1 MARGFSPAVGGVSWC
16 PIRAPSQRWFLCA
29 FPASPASRHWSSWS
43 RCWRR
48 RRRPAVPPSGR
59 NPERAIWTRARRAA
73 TWVRSVAVTTPKGRD
88 WPPDPRPRRAAA
100 NPSLYA
106 GTPGVVLFFLELA
119 RATGDRS
126 YLDDA
131 ARGAL
136 TVMASATSAAP
147 YMTTAPARGAGLWEG
162 LAGSAFVLQ
171 ETGKATGDRRFTD
184 AAMRVTDTI
193 VRQAKTAGAGVE
205 WSDTTDIISGSAGTG
220 LYLLYAAREFN
231 QPALTQLAGRAGLR
245 LIELARKEGTGLKWA
260 MDPKFPRLMPNFSH
274 GTAGIAYFLAA
285 LYEETRDRR
294 FLDAAVAGARYLQSV
309 AKTEGDVCLVFHNEP
324 DGKDLYY
331 LGWCHGPVGT
341 ARLFFRLYQVTED
354 REWLTWVQKSA
365 QALRASGIPEAR
377 TPGFWN
383 NVGQCCGS
391 AGVADFFLALWRETG
406 DARDL
411 AFARRMIDDMLG
423 ARDAGGRRVEVDPG
437 GAPLAAEPAHRADRL
452 HAGRG
457 RHRLGARALR
467 HGARQAPGGHPLPR
481 LAVLTGDCPSAHR
494 TSDQRGEAAN
504 AAWIRPT
511 CE

>member
-1 MARGFSPAVGGVSWC
+1 MRTAFTVRAASLVVVVALLTTATPSGSSVVGQESGARYLDAARG
-16 PIRAPSQRWFLCA
+16 
-29 FPASPASRHWSSWS
+29 
-43 RCWRR
+43 
-48 RRRPAVPPSGR
+48 
-59 NPERAIWTRARRAA
+59 TAA
-73 TWVRSVAVTTPKGRD
+73 WIRSVAVTTPSGRD
-88 WPPDPRPRRAAA
+88 WPADPAAKPQAA

-136 TVMASATSAAP
+136 TVMASATSAASP
-147 YMTTAPARGAGLWEG
+147 LTTAPARGAGLWEG

-171 ETGKATGDRRFTD
+171 ETAKATGDRRFSD
-184 AAMRVTDTI
+184 GARRVTEMI
-193 VRQAKTAGAGVE
+193 VQRAKPAGAGVE
-205 WSDTTDIISGSAGTG
+205 WGDTTDIISGSAGTG
-220 LYLLYAAREFN
+220 LFLLYAAREFD

-245 LIELARKEGTGLKWA
+245 LIELARKEGSGLKWA

-341 ARLFFRLYQVTED
+341 ARLFFELYRVTSD
-354 REWLTWVQKSA
+354 RQWLAWVQKSA
-365 QALRASGIPEAR
+365 QALRASGIPETR

-391 AGVADFFLALWRETG
+391 AGVADFFLALWRETS

-423 ARDAGGRRVEVDPG
+423 RATPEAGGLKWTQAEHRSQPNLLIAQTG
-437 GAPLAAEPAHRADRL
+437 YMQGASGIGSALVHFATA
-452 HAGRG
+452 
-457 RHRLGARALR
+457 LGKRPV
-467 HGARQAPGGHPLPR
+467 G
-481 LAVLTGDCPSAHR
+481 
-494 TSDQRGEAAN
+494 
-504 AAWIRPT
+504 IRFPDSPY
-511 CE
+511 

>member
-1 MARGFSPAVGGVSWC
+1 MVSDSGTQSAVVPMRLPSITRVVSLVVVGALLAATTPSGSPAAG
-16 PIRAPSQRWFLCA
+16 QD
-29 FPASPASRHWSSWS
+29 
-43 RCWRR
+43 
-48 RRRPAVPPSGR
+48 SGAR
-59 NPERAIWTRARRAA
+59 YLDGARRAA
-73 TWVRSVAVTTPKGRD
+73 AWIRSVAVTTPNGRD
-88 WPPDPRPRRAAA
+88 WPPDPLKPATL

-136 TVMASATSAAP
+136 TLMALATSAAP

-162 LAGSAFVLQ
+162 LAGSAFVLL
-171 ETGKATGDRRFTD
+171 ETGRATGDRRFTD
-184 AAMRVTDTI
+184 AAMRLTDTI

-205 WSDTTDIISGSAGTG
+205 WSDTTDVISGSAGTG

-231 QPALTQLAGRAGLR
+231 QPALTHLAGRAGLR
-245 LIELARKEGTGLKWA
+245 LIELARKEGSGLKWA
-260 MDPKFPRLMPNFSH
+260 MDSKFPRLMPNFSH
-274 GTAGIAYFLAA
+274 GTAGIAYFLSA
-285 LYEETRDRR
+285 LYGETRDRR

-309 AKTEGDVCLVFHNEP
+309 AKTEGDVCLIFHDEP

-341 ARLFFRLYQVTED
+341 ARLFFRLYQVTDD
-354 REWLTWVQKSA
+354 RQWLTWVQKSA

-406 DARDL
+406 DRRDL
-411 AFARRMIDDMLG
+411 EFARRMIDDML
-423 ARDAGGRRVEVDPG
+423 ARATSAAGGLKWIQAEHRSQPDLLIAQTGYMQGASGIGSALVHFATALDRRLVG
-437 GAPLAAEPAHRADRL
+437 
-452 HAGRG
+452 
-457 RHRLGARALR
+457 
-467 HGARQAPGGHPLPR
+467 
-481 LAVLTGDCPSAHR
+481 
-494 TSDQRGEAAN
+494 
-504 AAWIRPT
+504 IRFPDSPY
-511 CE
+511 

>member
-1 MARGFSPAVGGVSWC
+1 MVSEPGRQSPVVPMRLPSVARIVSLVGIGAVL
-16 PIRAPSQRWFLCA
+16 AA
-29 FPASPASRHWSSWS
+29 A
-43 RCWRR
+43 
-48 RRRPAVPPSGR
+48 PSGR
-59 NPERAIWTRARRAA
+59 SFVGQESGARYLDAARRAA
-73 TWVRSVAVTTPKGRD
+73 TWIRSTAVATAQGRD
-88 WPPDPRPRRAAA
+88 WPPDPLKPATL

-106 GTPGVVLFFLELA
+106 GTPGVVIFFIELA

-136 TVMASATSAAP
+136 TMMPAATSALP
-147 YMTTAPARGAGLWEG
+147 YPTAAPARGVGLWEG

-184 AAMRVTDTI
+184 AAMRMTDTI

-205 WSDTTDIISGSAGTG
+205 WGDTTDIISGSAGTG

-309 AKTEGDVCLVFHNEP
+309 AKTEGDVCLVFHDEP

-341 ARLFFRLYQVTED
+341 ARLFFQLYQVTKD

-365 QALRASGIPEAR
+365 QALRASGIPETR

-391 AGVADFFLALWRETG
+391 AGVADFFLALWGETG
-406 DARDL
+406 DRRDL
-411 AFARRMIDDMLG
+411 EFARRVVDDML
-423 ARDAGGRRVEVDPG
+423 ARATPSAGGLKWIQAEHRSQPNLLIAQTG
-437 GAPLAAEPAHRADRL
+437 YMQGAS
-452 HAGRG
+452 GIG
-457 RHRLGARALR
+457 SALV
-467 HGARQAPGGHPLPR
+467 HFATAL
-481 LAVLTGDCPSAHR
+481 
-494 TSDQRGEAAN
+494 DQRPVG
-504 AAWIRPT
+504 IRFPDSPY
-511 CE
+511 

>member
-1 MARGFSPAVGGVSWC
+1 MRFPSIARIVSSVAVGALLAVS
-16 PIRAPSQRWFLCA
+16 A
-29 FPASPASRHWSSWS
+29 
-43 RCWRR
+43 
-48 RRRPAVPPSGR
+48 PSGR
-59 NPERAIWTRARRAA
+59 AGVGQESGARYLDAARRAA
-73 TWVRSVAVTTPKGRD
+73 TWLRSVAVTTASGRD
-88 WPPDPRPRRAAA
+88 WPPDPAAKPPAA

-136 TVMASATSAAP
+136 TMMPAATSALP
-147 YMTTAPARGAGLWEG
+147 YPTPAPARGVGLWEG

-184 AAMRVTDTI
+184 AALRATDLI
-193 VRQAKTAGAGVE
+193 VRQAKTVGAGVE
-205 WSDTTDIISGSAGTG
+205 WGDTTDIISGSAGTG

-245 LIELARKEGTGLKWA
+245 LIELARKEGPGLKWA

-309 AKTEGDVCLVFHNEP
+309 ARTEGDVCLVFHDEP

-341 ARLFFRLYQVTED
+341 ARLFFELYRVTSD
-354 REWLTWVQKSA
+354 RQWLAWVQKSA

-411 AFARRMIDDMLG
+411 AFARRMIDDMLSR
-423 ARDAGGRRVEVDPG
+423 ATPEAGGLKWIQAEHRSQPNLLVAQTG
-437 GAPLAAEPAHRADRL
+437 YMQGA
-452 HAGRG
+452 AGIG
-457 RHRLGARALR
+457 SALVHVATALDKR
-467 HGARQAPGGHPLPR
+467 SVG
-481 LAVLTGDCPSAHR
+481 
-494 TSDQRGEAAN
+494 
-504 AAWIRPT
+504 IRFPDSPY
-511 CE
+511 

>member
-1 MARGFSPAVGGVSWC
+1 MRLPIVARVVSWVVAGALLAAGAPSGDSVGPQESGARYLDAARG
-16 PIRAPSQRWFLCA
+16 
-29 FPASPASRHWSSWS
+29 
-43 RCWRR
+43 
-48 RRRPAVPPSGR
+48 
-59 NPERAIWTRARRAA
+59 AA
-73 TWVRSVAVTTPKGRD
+73 AWVRSVAVTTPKGRD
-88 WPPDPRPRRAAA
+88 WPPDPTATPVAT

-131 ARGAL
+131 ARGAQ
-136 TVMASATSAAP
+136 TVLAAAATEQ
-147 YMTTAPARGAGLWEG
+147 GCGLWEG

-171 ETGKATGDRRFTD
+171 ETAKATGDRRFAD
-184 AAMRVTDTI
+184 GARRVSEMI
-193 VRQAKTAGAGVE
+193 VQRAKPAGAGVE
-205 WSDTTDIISGSAGTG
+205 WTETTDIISGSAGTG
-220 LYLLYAAREFN
+220 LYLLYAAREFQ
-231 QPALTQLAGRAGLR
+231 QPALSQLAARAGTR
-245 LIELARKEGTGLKWA
+245 LIELARKEGPGLKWA
-260 MDPKFPRLMPNFSH
+260 MDPTFPRLMPNFSH

-285 LYEETRDRR
+285 LYGETHDRR

-324 DGKDLYY
+324 DGKDLFY

-341 ARLFFRLYQVTED
+341 ARLFFRLYQVTKE

-365 QALRASGIPEAR
+365 QALRASGIPETR

-423 ARDAGGRRVEVDPG
+423 RATPEAGGLKWIQAEHRVQPALLIAQTG
-437 GAPLAAEPAHRADRL
+437 YMQGAAGIGSALLHFAAALDKRPANVRL
-452 HAGRG
+452 
-457 RHRLGARALR
+457 
-467 HGARQAPGGHPLPR
+467 PDSPF
-481 LAVLTGDCPSAHR
+481 
-494 TSDQRGEAAN
+494 
-504 AAWIRPT
+504 
-511 CE
+511 

>member
-1 MARGFSPAVGGVSWC
+1 LVVVGALLAAATPSGSPAAG
-16 PIRAPSQRWFLCA
+16 QE
-29 FPASPASRHWSSWS
+29 
-43 RCWRR
+43 
-48 RRRPAVPPSGR
+48 SGAR
-59 NPERAIWTRARRAA
+59 YLDGARRAGI
-73 TWVRSVAVTTPKGRD
+73 WLRSVAVTTPNGRD
-88 WPPDPRPRRAAA
+88 WPPDPAAKPA
-100 NPSLYA
+100 ATSPSLYA

-131 ARGAL
+131 ARGAE
-136 TVMASATSAAP
+136 TVLAAAT
-147 YMTTAPARGAGLWEG
+147 TERGCGLWEG

-171 ETGKATGDRRFTD
+171 ETAKATGDRRFTD
-184 AAMRVTDTI
+184 GAMRVTDLI
-193 VRQAKTAGAGVE
+193 VRQAKAAGAGVE
-205 WSDTTDIISGSAGTG
+205 WGDTTDIISGSAGTG
-220 LYLLYAAREFN
+220 LFLLYAAREFQ
-231 QPALTQLAGRAGLR
+231 QPALAQLAARAGSR

-285 LYEETRDRR
+285 LYGDTRDRR

-341 ARLFFRLYQVTED
+341 ARLFFRLCQVTKN

-365 QALRASGIPEAR
+365 QALRASGIPETR

-391 AGVADFFLALWRETG
+391 AGAADFFLALWRETG

-411 AFARRMIDDMLG
+411 AFARRMIDDMLSR
-423 ARDAGGRRVEVDPG
+423 ATPEAGG
-437 GAPLAAEPAHRADRL
+437 LKWIQAEHRAQPNLLIAQTGYMQGAAGIGSALLHLGTALDR
-452 HAGRG
+452 RPVSI
-457 RHRLGARALR
+457 RL
-467 HGARQAPGGHPLPR
+467 PDSPF
-481 LAVLTGDCPSAHR
+481 
-494 TSDQRGEAAN
+494 
-504 AAWIRPT
+504 
-511 CE
+511 

>member
-1 MARGFSPAVGGVSWC
+1 MRSALTVRAASLVVVVALLTTATPSGSPGVGQESGARYLDGARGAG
-16 PIRAPSQRWFLCA
+16 
-29 FPASPASRHWSSWS
+29 
-43 RCWRR
+43 
-48 RRRPAVPPSGR
+48 
-59 NPERAIWTRARRAA
+59 
-73 TWVRSVAVTTPKGRD
+73 TWVRSVAVTTPNGRD
-88 WPPDPRPRRAAA
+88 WPADPAAKPA
-100 NPSLYA
+100 ATSPSLYA

-131 ARGAL
+131 ARGAE
-136 TVMASATSAAP
+136 TVWLGRGDGSNAA
-147 YMTTAPARGAGLWEG
+147 ADLWEG

-171 ETGKATGDRRFTD
+171 ETAKATGDRRFAD
-184 AAMRVTDTI
+184 GARRVTEMI
-193 VRQAKTAGAGVE
+193 VQRAKPVGAGVE
-205 WSDTTDIISGSAGTG
+205 WGDTTDIISGSAGTG
-220 LYLLYAAREFN
+220 LFLLYAAREFQ
-231 QPALTQLAGRAGLR
+231 QPALAQLAARAGSR
-245 LIELARKEGTGLKWA
+245 LIELARKDGSGLKWA

-285 LYEETRDRR
+285 LYGETHERR

-309 AKTEGDVCLVFHNEP
+309 AKTDGDVCLVFHNEP

-341 ARLFFRLYQVTED
+341 ARLFFRLYQVTKD

-365 QALRASGIPEAR
+365 QALRASGIPETR

-423 ARDAGGRRVEVDPG
+423 RATPEAGGLKWVQAEHRSQPSLLIAQTG
-437 GAPLAAEPAHRADRL
+437 YMQGAS
-452 HAGRG
+452 GIG
-457 RHRLGARALR
+457 SALVHFATALDKR
-467 HGARQAPGGHPLPR
+467 P
-481 LAVLTGDCPSAHR
+481 VS
-494 TSDQRGEAAN
+494 
-504 AAWIRPT
+504 IRFPDSPY
-511 CE
+511 